1 MAEEEQESTAMAKEE
16 EQESTASA
24 KEEEQKST
32 ALKNT
37 VTIEEAGP
45 CKKKVIVEI
54 PEEAIKNVT
63 DEQYRTLSKDA
74 MVPGFR
80 KGRAPRRLLEKR
92 FGKEITEQVKL
103 KLLADA
109 SDSAIKDNE
118 LNTIREPDI
127 DFEKRFLFNV
137 VLELQGDLDNGIISE
152 EVRQEFENNEAPL
165 SQHATISVEQP
176 GNRWLVTD
184 NLKKYPVRKEED
196 RLNIY
201 ENIELP
207 DTGALKFDFEV
218 EVRPDFDL
226 PELDGIPVEK
236 QKLEVTDEQI
246 DREIEQLRR
255 WSGVWTPRE
264 DEEAELDDQI
274 IADAVLKAADAE
286 EQEKLNNIEI
296 HVRQNGFVGAVPVEK
311 LDELLIGAKAGDVK
325 QTTVDVPKTYF
336 RETYRGKK
344 VDIQITV
351 KDIKWLKPAALDE
364 NFLKR
369 FGVDDETELQEK
381 FRDMLQGRLETQG
394 RTEMTEQI
402 YRYLLDNT
410 DFDLP
415 VDVVADQAEMLLQR
429 QYSNLLMRGLSRE
442 QVEEQMEQLQA
453 GSEQQA
459 KEQLKTFFIMDKI
472 AEKLEIDVSEEEI
485 NGHIAQLA
493 IQQGQRPER
502 MREQMLRD
510 GSLAQFRLQVRE
522 NKCIAKLLESAK
534 ITEKEA
540 EKKAKKPGKTARKS
554 VKETAKKVS
563 VPEKKQPKK
572 RKTTG
577 KPR

>member
-1 MAEEEQESTAMAKEE
+1 MAEEAEEQESTAMAKEE
-16 EQESTASA
+16 EQE
-24 KEEEQKST
+24 ST

-63 DEQYRTLSKDA
+63 DEQYKTLSKEA
-74 MVPGFR
+74 LVPGFR

-118 LNTIREPDI
+118 LNTLREPDI
-127 DFEKRFLFNV
+127 DF
-137 VLELQGDLDNGIISE
+137 
-152 EVRQEFENNEAPL
+152 
-165 SQHATISVEQP
+165 
-176 GNRWLVTD
+176 
-184 NLKKYPVRKEED
+184 
-196 RLNIY
+196 

-207 DTGALKFDFEV
+207 DTGTLKFDFEV

-226 PELDGIPVEK
+226 PELDGIPIEK
-236 QKLEVTDEQI
+236 RKLEVTDEQI
-246 DREIEQLRR
+246 DREIEQLRK

-264 DEEAELDDQI
+264 AGEVELDDQI
-274 IADAVLKAADAE
+274 IADAVLKAADDE

-296 HVRQNGFVGAVPVEK
+296 YVRQNGFVGAVPVEK
-311 LDELLIGAKAGDVK
+311 LDELLIGAKAGDAK

-369 FGVDDETELQEK
+369 FGTEDETELQEK

-402 YRYLLDNT
+402 YRFLLDNT

-415 VDVVADQAEMLLQR
+415 LDIVAQHSTTLLQR

-442 QVEEQMEQLQA
+442 QLEEQMEQLQA

-472 AEKLEIDVSEEEI
+472 AEKLEIEVSEEEI

-510 GSLAQFRLQVRE
+510 GSLTQFRLQVRE

-540 EKKAKKPGKTARKS
+540 EKKAKKAGKTARKS
-554 VKETAKKVS
+554 VKKTAKKTS
-563 VPEKKQPKK
+563 GPEKKQPQK

>member
-1 MAEEEQESTAMAKEE
+1 MAEEEE
-16 EQESTASA
+16 
-24 KEEEQKST
+24 ST

-54 PEEAIKNVT
+54 PQESIKNAT
-63 DEQYRTLSKDA
+63 DEQYKTLSKEA

-118 LNTIREPDI
+118 LNTLREPDI
-127 DFEKRFLFNV
+127 D
-137 VLELQGDLDNGIISE
+137 
-152 EVRQEFENNEAPL
+152 
-165 SQHATISVEQP
+165 
-176 GNRWLVTD
+176 
-184 NLKKYPVRKEED
+184 
-196 RLNIY
+196 Y

-207 DTGALKFDFEV
+207 DTGTLKFDIEV

-226 PELDGIPVEK
+226 PELDGISLEK
-236 QKLEVTDEQI
+236 RKLEVTDEQI

-264 DEEAELDDQI
+264 DGAVELDDQI

-286 EQEKLNNIEI
+286 EQEKLGNIEI
-296 HVRQNGFVGAVPVEK
+296 YVRQNGFVGAVPVEK

-336 RETYRGKK
+336 REQYRGKK
-344 VDIQITV
+344 VDIRITI

-364 NFLKR
+364 NFLRR
-369 FGVDDETELQEK
+369 FGVEDETELREK
-381 FRDMLQGRLETQG
+381 FRDTLQGRLETQQ
-394 RTEMTEQI
+394 RTEMTKQI
-402 YRYLLDNT
+402 YQYLLDNT

-415 VDVVADQAEMLLQR
+415 LDIVAQHSTTLLQR

-442 QVEEQMEQLQA
+442 QLEEQMEQLQA
-453 GSEQQA
+453 SSEQQA

-472 AEKLEIDVSEEEI
+472 AEKLEIEVTDEEI

-510 GSLAQFRLQVRE
+510 GSLTQFRLQVRE
-522 NKCIAKLLESAK
+522 DKCIAKLLESAK
-534 ITEKEA
+534 ITEIEA
-540 EKKAKKPGKTARKS
+540 EKKPKKARKTARKS
-554 VKETAKKVS
+554 VKKPAKKAS
-563 VPEKKQPKK
+563 GPEKKQPKK

-577 KPR
+577 